1 MICYLI
7 KKIKLQRSRKAQH
20 IMKRQ
25 SVHRSKPEND
35 TDNTFQLV
43 DKDIKTVIVIVF
55 LIFKNLEEYLSI
67 FNRDMEDIQ
76 KTQTEHLKMKN
87 TLSQMKNSLDGTNS
101 RLDTTG
107 GKIDELHIA
116 K

>member
-1 MICYLI
+1 
-7 KKIKLQRSRKAQH
+7 
-20 IMKRQ
+20 MKRQ

-67 FNRDMEDIQ
+67 FNRDMEDI
-76 KTQTEHLKMKN
+76 
-87 TLSQMKNSLDGTNS
+87 
-101 RLDTTG
+101 
-107 GKIDELHIA
+107 
-116 K
+116 